1 MIIPILLL
9 FNVNLSGFVMDN
21 LSGIGSEV
29 TMYLCKESFYVFEKN
44 PRVDRTMV
52 FLIKVKH
59 YLLVLLVLDH
69 LDRFHTFLI
78 E

>member
-29 TMYLCKESFYVFEKN
+29 TMYLCKESFYIFEKK
-44 PRVDRTMV
+44 PMVDRTMD
-52 FLIKVKH
+52 FNIS
-59 YLLVLLVLDH
+59 
-69 LDRFHTFLI
+69 
-78 E
+78 

>member
-29 TMYLCKESFYVFEKN
+29 TMYLCKESFYVFEKK
-44 PRVDRTMV
+44 PMVDRTMDFNMYKLDITYWF
-52 FLIKVKH
+52 FLFWTIWI
-59 YLLVLLVLDH
+59 D
-69 LDRFHTFLI
+69 FI
-78 E
+78 PS